1 MELKAK
7 QLIVAIGV
15 FDGVHLGHKELLKTA
30 LELRTE
36 TGLPIIAVTFSPHP
50 KMVLDQSN
58 GHLRLLTPE
67 REKQILL
74 EGMGIDY
81 YWAIPF
87 TQEVARLSAEQ
98 FVEHYL
104 CTLLKSRYVVCGFNF
119 TFGYMGRGTPE
130 YLQETCEDKGFEV
143 VVVPP
148 FEIRGEVVS
157 STKIR
162 KLVMDGDVKT
172 SGEFLGR
179 PYCIYG
185 EVVRGSG
192 VGGRIGVPTSNVHYP
207 AEKLLPKN
215 GVYSVLARVS
225 GGNLM
230 PAVCN
235 IGVKP
240 TFGGVRTYVE
250 VHIPGFSGE
259 LYGAGMQVFLAR
271 YIREER
277 KFPSIDLL
285 KEQIQSDI
293 ETALCDLESGETLG
307 LYGGL
312 FTLLGAYDRIF
323 SIE

>member
-98 FVEHYL
+98 FAEHYL

-119 TFGYMGRGTPE
+119 TFGYMGMGTPE
-130 YLQETCEDKGFEV
+130 YLQEICEDKGFEV

-162 KLVMDGDVKT
+162 KLVMDGM
-172 SGEFLGR
+172 SRHRASFW
-179 PYCIYG
+179 
-185 EVVRGSG
+185 
-192 VGGRIGVPTSNVHYP
+192 
-207 AEKLLPKN
+207 A
-215 GVYSVLARVS
+215 
-225 GGNLM
+225 
-230 PAVCN
+230 
-235 IGVKP
+235 
-240 TFGGVRTYVE
+240 
-250 VHIPGFSGE
+250 VHIVS
-259 LYGAGMQVFLAR
+259 MAR
-271 YIREER
+271 
-277 KFPSIDLL
+277 L
-285 KEQIQSDI
+285 
-293 ETALCDLESGETLG
+293 
-307 LYGGL
+307 
-312 FTLLGAYDRIF
+312 
-323 SIE
+323 